1 MENHRILSMPF
12 LILWLI
18 DNTSRFVWCQFWTG
32 FLKQMCGTFC
42 ISLVWRVWR
51 DCSCGISK
59 LWYLQDCGL
68 DKLQLELALSCNEK
82 IHLCIYIMEAANFCQ
97 TMAAAVVV
105 VVHFTM
111 FLLEQGGF
119 FVTRSHLLDQC
130 WTKVFVFLEH
140 IFRINVQL
148 WKMHWHLQI
157 LLEWWSFL
165 VSLLEPRILSWRWE
179 WRLSSWVSLLELRTF
194 IMKVRMKIVI
204 LGKFGFGW
212 PFLWKNFVRIVPW
225 PKLFFATFLSTEW
238 NTDSTMFYETSNC
251 GFTLF
256 CPIGVT

>member
-1 MENHRILSMPF
+1 MENYRILSMPV

-68 DKLQLELALSCNEK
+68 DKLQLELALSCNGK
-82 IHLCIYIMEAANFCQ
+82 IHLCIYIMEATEIWSIFTVKLWPLLWLLFTLQCFC
-97 TMAAAVVV
+97 
-105 VVHFTM
+105 FNKE
-111 FLLEQGGF
+111 FF
-119 FVTRSHLLDQC
+119 CFVTRSHLLDQC

-148 WKMHWHLQI
+148 WKMH
-157 LLEWWSFL
+157 
-165 VSLLEPRILSWRWE
+165 
-179 WRLSSWVSLLELRTF
+179 
-194 IMKVRMKIVI
+194 
-204 LGKFGFGW
+204 
-212 PFLWKNFVRIVPW
+212 
-225 PKLFFATFLSTEW
+225 
-238 NTDSTMFYETSNC
+238 
-251 GFTLF
+251 
-256 CPIGVT
+256 